1 LTNNYIKRFCIDL
14 ESSKDDL
21 GNTALNIAAQ
31 MGDRKMVTLLL
42 EIGASQH
49 TKNNVGRSPSDYAY
63 EFFNDEVHDTLKE
76 ERRFQ

>member
-1 LTNNYIKRFCIDL
+1 
-14 ESSKDDL
+14 
-21 GNTALNIAAQ
+21 

-63 EFFNDEVHDTLKE
+63 EFFNDEVHDTLRE